1 MTDPSPSSSQGN
13 ATSPLNGIVG
23 KTLAALERD
32 FVTVGQRR
40 LRSSYAWLV
49 IGLVG
54 GIVAGIL
61 FVASRTPLTPS
72 PSFPLPS
79 LHFPTS
85 SAVTI
90 GPKLVPSSGAY
101 LGTWPKPHN
110 GRRTNA
116 EEIAYLESQ
125 IGRTFDIEHEYYRWD
140 NAFPTSATQRIV
152 NEGRIPFISW
162 NARRNDGARNC
173 WKDIANGAQ
182 DSWIRERA
190 RAVKNFNGGKPLF
203 LVFHHEPE
211 DDVGTCGGDLRGT
224 IEEYKAA
231 WRHIVGI
238 FRAEGA
244 TNAVWVWVLMSA
256 TFDSGNAAQYYPG
269 DSYVDWIAVDG
280 YNWYPGK
287 PGSQWRSFQKIFEP
301 FYQWSSTAHSS
312 ANHTDLTKPL
322 MIAEWGVQEDTATPD
337 PNRKA
342 QWFLDAIPV
351 VKNWP
356 KIKALVYFH
365 SDLAYPWWLDSSSA
379 SLSAFKTMAKD
390 PYFNPR
396 TTSGSDTTPPATPQ
410 GLSASPG
417 DREVTLSWIAN
428 TEPDLN
434 NYAIQW
440 KQSSDSTWTLISGI
454 DKTLTSYT
462 VTGLTNGVSYDFRI
476 QALDMAG
483 NISGWSAIV
492 EARPV
497 EVKPPWVGLGT
508 RSTIPSTSLTTT
520 MPFIDHIVLNIPW
533 ADLES
538 ADQVFDG
545 AGWQIIDQALADP
558 RNFKLRLRITA
569 GGSAPN
575 WVKRLGH
582 APVSAPTFD
591 CSTTGGI
598 AIYNKHDDKWT
609 CSAFFWTTPVL
620 DEYEELMR
628 EVARRYEGNS
638 RVLEVVNSAC
648 MTLYAEPFY
657 RAHSDLGS
665 NLRLFNAGL
674 NANTDLA
681 CQERAMQI
689 HNALF
694 PSTRTSL
701 AVNPWDIVDGSPD
714 DGKLPASQSWLPVY
728 DFVTRWKSIMGPRL
742 VLQNNGLGEDDG
754 CPTGATPTTDHFC
767 FLASVAPSKGFQT
780 ETWERLGGTPT
791 GLYGAIGNGLS
802 MGACFIEL
810 PSGFGVSDPAT
821 LQMYDSQLTA
831 NCMVA
836 GGDTTKP
843 SVSITSPLSGA
854 SVSGIVS
861 VTATAFDNV
870 GVTAVE
876 FFVDGISKVRDTTA
890 PYEYLW
896 DTSGLP
902 IGSSYV
908 ITAQALD
915 ASGNV
920 GTSAAIT
927 ITIADMKRPVFSG
940 IAVSDITQTSAV
952 VSWTTD
958 EPATSRIQY
967 GLTTAYGSFT
977 TLDTS
982 LVTVHRQV
990 LSGLSSGT
998 TYHYRVVSTDAAG
1011 NIAYSTDQM
1020 FTTVVPST
1028 SDTVPPA
1035 AISDLHVTSI
1045 TQTSVI
1051 LVWTAPGDD
1060 GMNGTAA
1067 SYDLRYAQGT
1077 LGDFDSATS
1086 VTGLTSPKPAGQAE
1100 TFIVVD
1106 LTPGTRYAFGI
1117 KTRDEV
1123 SNTSL
1128 LSNIVSAT
1136 TLSSSGGGGGS
1147 AMDTMPPAP
1156 PENLSVL
1163 VGDGQVALSW
1173 KNPSALDFVRVVVV
1187 RKIGSPPTSLTDG
1200 TVVYEGSGEQFVDTG
1215 LTNGKTYHYALFA
1228 YDEVPNY
1235 SVPALV
1241 FATPQPYGENT
1252 NPPSVVTLDDGIL
1265 VREEDRVEVWLL
1277 KRTSSGKLFRRHVL
1291 SPRLADFY
1299 HHLQPFWE
1307 NIHLFPRGALA
1318 SVSRSAWIRLPLTED
1333 PLTWRIFE
1341 VNDDGTKHWITC
1353 VDSDHCGSIWIA
1365 HGGDPDGIYTVN
1377 AAELASYV
1385 TGPNVFLR

>member
-476 QALDMAG
+476 RARDTSG
-483 NISGWSAIV
+483 NISDWS
-492 EARPV
+492 E
-497 EVKPPWVGLGT
+497 
-508 RSTIPSTSLTTT
+508 
-520 MPFIDHIVLNIPW
+520 
-533 ADLES
+533 
-538 ADQVFDG
+538 
-545 AGWQIIDQALADP
+545 
-558 RNFKLRLRITA
+558 
-569 GGSAPN
+569 
-575 WVKRLGH
+575 
-582 APVSAPTFD
+582 PVSATSRD
-591 CSTTGGI
+591 
-598 AIYNKHDDKWT
+598 
-609 CSAFFWTTPVL
+609 TTP
-620 DEYEELMR
+620 
-628 EVARRYEGNS
+628 
-638 RVLEVVNSAC
+638 
-648 MTLYAEPFY
+648 
-657 RAHSDLGS
+657 
-665 NLRLFNAGL
+665 
-674 NANTDLA
+674 
-681 CQERAMQI
+681 
-689 HNALF
+689 
-694 PSTRTSL
+694 
-701 AVNPWDIVDGSPD
+701 
-714 DGKLPASQSWLPVY
+714 
-728 DFVTRWKSIMGPRL
+728 
-742 VLQNNGLGEDDG
+742 
-754 CPTGATPTTDHFC
+754 PT
-767 FLASVAPSKGFQT
+767 
-780 ETWERLGGTPT
+780 
-791 GLYGAIGNGLS
+791 I
-802 MGACFIEL
+802 
-810 PSGFGVSDPAT
+810 
-821 LQMYDSQLTA
+821 
-831 NCMVA
+831 
-836 GGDTTKP
+836 
-843 SVSITSPLSGA
+843 SITEPQNGST
-854 SVSGIVS
+854 VSGTITVS
-861 VTATAFDNV
+861 GTASDNV
-870 GVTAVE
+870 GVT
-876 FFVDGISKVRDTTA
+876 KVNLRIDDTFAQTDDAPPWSFSWDTTA
-890 PYEYLW
+890 IP
-896 DTSGLP
+896 D
-902 IGSSYV
+902 
-908 ITAQALD
+908 
-915 ASGNV
+915 GNHN
-920 GTSAAIT
+920 
-927 ITIADMKRPVFSG
+927 
-940 IAVSDITQTSAV
+940 
-952 VSWTTD
+952 
-958 EPATSRIQY
+958 
-967 GLTTAYGSFT
+967 LTLKAF
-977 TLDTS
+977 
-982 LVTVHRQV
+982 
-990 LSGLSSGT
+990 
-998 TYHYRVVSTDAAG
+998 DAAG
-1011 NIAYSTDQM
+1011 NEGVSPAVTVTVANPPATPQGLFATPGIGNVTLSWIANTESDLAAY
-1020 FTTVVPST
+1020 VVRYKRT
-1028 SDTVPPA
+1028 SDTSWTYSGD
-1035 AISDLHVTSI
+1035 ISK
-1045 TQTSVI
+1045 
-1051 LVWTAPGDD
+1051 G
-1060 GMNGTAA
+1060 
-1067 SYDLRYAQGT
+1067 
-1077 LGDFDSATS
+1077 ATS
-1086 VTGLTSPKPAGQAE
+1086 YT
-1100 TFIVVD
+1100 I
-1106 LTPGTRYAFGI
+1106 R
-1117 KTRDEV
+1117 
-1123 SNTSL
+1123 
-1128 LSNIVSAT
+1128 
-1136 TLSSSGGGGGS
+1136 
-1147 AMDTMPPAP
+1147 
-1156 PENLSVL
+1156 
-1163 VGDGQVALSW
+1163 
-1173 KNPSALDFVRVVVV
+1173 
-1187 RKIGSPPTSLTDG
+1187 
-1200 TVVYEGSGEQFVDTG
+1200 G
-1215 LTNGKTYHYALFA
+1215 LTNGTSYDFQIRAKDTSGNKSEFSPTVSATPKAQGLLGTYFNAMNFTERVFSRI
-1228 YDEVPNY
+1228 DGPIDFDWGS
-1235 SVPALV
+1235 SVPDPVLDADTFSVRWSGKIKTGKAGRYTFFTQSDDGVRLWV
-1241 FATPQPYGENT
+1241 NGKLIIDKWVNQGVREWSGTIDLSANT
-1252 NPPSVVTLDDGIL
+1252 SYAVTLEYYENGGEA
-1265 VREEDRVEVWLL
+1265 VMRLL
-1277 KRTSSGKLFRRHVL
+1277 WEGPGFAKQLISASSL
-1291 SPRLADFY
+1291 
-1299 HHLQPFWE
+1299 
-1307 NIHLFPRGALA
+1307 
-1318 SVSRSAWIRLPLTED
+1318 LPQ
-1333 PLTWRIFE
+1333 
-1341 VNDDGTKHWITC
+1341 
-1353 VDSDHCGSIWIA
+1353 
-1365 HGGDPDGIYTVN
+1365 
-1377 AAELASYV
+1377 
-1385 TGPNVFLR
+1385 